1 MDKNAISLEDFA
13 NLLVED
19 ANPNLQL
26 ADPTLVQYYS
36 DLKERVY
43 WINDT
48 IGDNYLDLI
57 SKIIR
62 WNREDRVLP
71 PGSEARKPIKIFF
84 NSPGGS
90 LDVEESLV
98 SVIELSETPIYGF
111 ALGMVASASAMI
123 LLACHK
129 RFALKNAYLV
139 LHKGSCQNI
148 SGDYI
153 NVQNAMEDYRQQVE
167 KLETFLLQRTAI
179 PQDIISEKLKS
190 DWYIRGEQ
198 LIEYKL
204 IHEWVTNIKVLL

>member
-1 MDKNAISLEDFA
+1 MDKNVISLEDFA

-71 PGSEARKPIKIFF
+71 PDARKPIKIFF

-90 LDVEESLV
+90 LDIEESLV

-111 ALGMVASASAMI
+111 ALGMVASAASLI
-123 LLACHK
+123 YLACHK
-129 RFALKNAYLV
+129 RYALKNAYFIM
-139 LHKGSCQNI
+139 HKGSANL
-148 SGDYI
+148 SGSYDDVEAAMSDYKAQI
-153 NVQNAMEDYRQQVE
+153 EKMQQFYITHTQYTPDEIQKGLTRDWYVRIPEAKE
-167 KLETFLLQRTAI
+167 KGIVT
-179 PQDIISEKLKS
+179 DIIEKIGVML
-190 DWYIRGEQ
+190 
-198 LIEYKL
+198 
-204 IHEWVTNIKVLL
+204 